1 MKTSTAPMPHRTAL
15 TPVAVAFTLVSLCW
29 TGWSITDLVQ
39 SGWWGILAAVSVDG
53 LWGVV
58 QYLSYKGIGGRIT
71 ATVEWITL
79 GVACGLLAWHGWTI
93 THAAAFAGA
102 LPPIVAK
109 IAWTGDVR
117 LRRDPTALTTEQ
129 EAEINS
135 VIRDSEYI
143 ARRRAAEIE
152 REAAEEIALI
162 RAQGKVA
169 IERDEVTFQVEL
181 ERIQKRGELSRR
193 TPLGITA
200 SSGQPSER
208 AADQAIRDNASGRP
222 DTAAD
227 TVQDTSGQR
236 DSGPDSTSGHEDPTP
251 PLDPATSTDTRP
263 DSPDPLS
270 ALAEAASGP
279 SDLVRSLAAHGVPRD
294 VLVSEAVRLRPDMVA
309 DSIRRTAKRLG
320 EGPYL

>member
-1 MKTSTAPMPHRTAL
+1 MKTRTAPRPRITAL
-15 TPVAVAFTLVSLCW
+15 TPIAIAFTLVSLCW

-39 SGWWGILAAVSVDG
+39 SGRWGILAAVSVDG

-58 QYLSYKGIGGRIT
+58 QYLSYKGIGGRFI
-71 ATVEWITL
+71 AAVEWITL
-79 GVACGLLAWHGWTI
+79 GVACGLLGWHGWNI

-117 LRRDPTALTTEQ
+117 LRRDPTALTAEQ

-143 ARRRAAEIE
+143 ARRRAAEIK

-181 ERIQKRGELSRR
+181 ERIRKRDELSRR
-193 TPLGITA
+193 TPLGI
-200 SSGQPSER
+200 SPS
-208 AADQAIRDNASGRP
+208 SGRP
-222 DTAAD
+222 AEQPAE
-227 TVQDTSGQR
+227 QIAN
-236 DSGPDSTSGHEDPTP
+236 GPNEQIANS
-251 PLDPATSTDTRP
+251 PLNRENPVAGRP
-263 DSPDPLS
+263 II
-270 ALAEAASGP
+270 A
-279 SDLVRSLAAHGVPRD
+279 DLVREQVASTTNNSDAIRGVMAARPDANKDSVAA
-294 VLVSEAVRLRPDMVA
+294 AVRRE
-309 DSIRRTAKRLG
+309 RRKVEKKA
-320 EGPYL
+320 GPYL

>member
-1 MKTSTAPMPHRTAL
+1 MKTGTVSRPRLTTL
-15 TPVAVAFTLVSLCW
+15 TPIAIAFTLVSLCW

-58 QYLSYKGIGGRIT
+58 QYLSYKGIGGRFT
-71 ATVEWITL
+71 AIVEWITL
-79 GVACGLLAWHGWTI
+79 GVACGLLAWHGWNI

-117 LRRDPTALTTEQ
+117 LRRDPTALTVEQ

-143 ARRRAAEIE
+143 SRRRAAEIE
-152 REAAEEIALI
+152 REAAEEVALI

-169 IERDEVTFQVEL
+169 RERDDVTFQIEL
-181 ERIQKRGELSRR
+181 ERIRKREEIQRR
-193 TPLGITA
+193 TPLALSA
-200 SSGQPSER
+200 S
-208 AADQAIRDNASGRP
+208 ALP
-222 DTAAD
+222 DTPDKTLD
-227 TVQDTSGQR
+227 TRPDTSGQ
-236 DSGPDSTSGHEDPTP
+236 PDSDQDTDQPTS
-251 PLDPATSTDTRP
+251 AVSSVDTRP
-263 DSPDPLS
+263 DSPD
-270 ALAEAASGP
+270 ALRQIASAASGP
-279 SDLVRSLAAHGVPRD
+279 ADLVRTLSAHGVPQPA
-294 VLVSEAVRLRPDMVA
+294 LVSEAIRLRPDLNA

>member
-1 MKTSTAPMPHRTAL
+1 VKTGTAPRPRLTTL
-15 TPVAVAFTLVSLCW
+15 TPIAIAFTLVSLCW

-58 QYLSYKGIGGRIT
+58 QYLSYKGIGGRLT

-79 GVACGLLAWHGWTI
+79 GVACGLLAWHGWNI

-117 LRRDPTALTTEQ
+117 LRRDPTALTAEQ

-143 ARRRAAEIE
+143 ARRRAAEVE

-162 RAQGKVA
+162 RAQGKVT
-169 IERDEVTFQVEL
+169 IERDDVTFQVEL
-181 ERIQKRGELSRR
+181 ERIRKRDELSRR
-193 TPLGITA
+193 TPLAIAA
-200 SSGQPSER
+200 SSP
-208 AADQAIRDNASGRP
+208 AAGYPLELSAVPDSDVSGRP
-222 DTAAD
+222 DASE
-227 TVQDTSGQR
+227 Q
-236 DSGPDSTSGHEDPTP
+236 PDSEAGTVSGREREASDSDA
-251 PLDPATSTDTRP
+251 LTRP
-263 DSPDPLS
+263 DSRPDGGDPLFKI
-270 ALAEAASGP
+270 AEAASGP
-279 SDLVRSLAAHGVPRD
+279 SDLVRALAAHGVPKD
-294 VLVSEAVRLRPDMVA
+294 ALVSEAVRLRPDIKA

>member
-1 MKTSTAPMPHRTAL
+1 MKTALRSRLTAL
-15 TPVAVAFTLVSLCW
+15 TPVAIVFTLVSLCW

-58 QYLSYKGIGGRIT
+58 QYLSYKGIGGRLIVI
-71 ATVEWITL
+71 VEWITL
-79 GVACGLLAWHGWTI
+79 GVACGLLAWHGWSI

-117 LRRDPTALTTEQ
+117 LRRDPTALTAEQ

-143 ARRRAAEIE
+143 GRKRAAEIE

-193 TPLGITA
+193 TPLGIAA
-200 SSGQPSER
+200 SSER
-208 AADQAIRDNASGRP
+208 AIQGNASGRP
-222 DTAAD
+222 DAEAD
-227 TVQDTSGQR
+227 TVQDTSGQS
-236 DSGPDSTSGHEDPTP
+236 DSEPDETSGRDDSRTTP
-251 PLDPATSTDTRP
+251 DALTSPDVRP

-270 ALAEAASGP
+270 EIAKKASGP
-279 SDLVRSLAAHGVPRD
+279 SDLVRALAAHGVRKD
-294 VLVSEAVRLRPDMVA
+294 DLVSEAVRLRPDIKA